1 MKPIPRWIRSTVW
14 VLAAAAFIAA
24 AVIIVR
30 RHPELLH
37 DLRLLPLAAALAL
50 VPLAVGLNVIEYRL
64 SARYLGLSVSWAKAL
79 EIIVLGS
86 AANMLPLPG
95 ATVVRAAGLV
105 GEGGRP
111 AKSAGVTLT
120 FACSWLAV
128 SCLYS
133 GGALILCGYREY
145 GIPVTIAGSIALV
158 AFFAISMFAFGRRL
172 GLPLAASA
180 IKLGVVVVE
189 AIQIYL
195 CFASIHIP
203 ISFTAASAIQVSA
216 VAGSALAIVPAGLG
230 VREGVAALLGAV
242 IGLGHASAF
251 LAVAL
256 NRMLAMILM
265 VPLALLLAARRK

>member
-24 AVIIVR
+24 AVMIIR
-30 RHPELLH
+30 KNPALLH
-37 DLRLLPLAAALAL
+37 DLRLLPLTAALAL
-50 VPLAVGLNVIEYRL
+50 VPFAIGLNVLEYRL
-64 SARYLGLSVSWAKAL
+64 SAMYLDLSVTWAKAL
-79 EIIVLGS
+79 EVIVLGS

-105 GEGGRP
+105 GEGGKP
-111 AKSAGVTLT
+111 ARSAGVTLT

-133 GGALILCGYREY
+133 GAALLLSGYREY
-145 GIPVTIAGSIALV
+145 GVPVVVAGSLALLT
-158 AFFAISMFAFGRRL
+158 FFAISVLAFRRQL

-195 CFASIHIP
+195 CFASIHIE
-203 ISFTAASAIQVSA
+203 ISFTGASVIQLSA

-230 VREGVAALLGAV
+230 VREGVAALLGGIV
-242 IGLGHASAF
+242 GLRHAYAF

-256 NRMLAMILM
+256 NRVVAMILM